1 MQLTQRSLQI
11 GVFVV
16 VILTAFLAAV
26 NRAIVYGVSTDVLG
40 PSMGAALAAALLVAF
55 LRGWDAARYLLV
67 LVLTIGL
74 GTGLPQ
80 SAIVQFAVP
89 LFLAPVVAMT
99 MAGPAWVAVAAAL
112 GYGLVLARAGSA
124 SVYAQPGI
132 VISYIAVVAGMLLAR
147 KALDVARAAADAN
160 ARAASEARLR
170 AERQAEELERQTA
183 ALQEQNGRQQRL
195 LDLVA
200 VLETPA
206 IVLAEGVLLA
216 PLVGTLDDDR
226 TARLTE
232 RLLHAVAERRARLV
246 VLDIAGVPLMDS
258 AAAQVL
264 AQTALALRLLG
275 CRVIVTGITAQ
286 VALTLTGLGGLL
298 AGVPTARSP
307 QEALEAFEVGSDTK
321 SG

>member
-26 NRAIVYGVSTDVLG
+26 NRAITYGVTTDVIG
-40 PSMGAALAAALLVAF
+40 PSTGTVLASVLLVTF
-55 LRGWDAARYLLV
+55 LRGWEPARYLLV

-74 GTGLPQ
+74 STGLPQ
-80 SAIVQFAVP
+80 STLAQFAVP

-99 MAGPAWVAVAAAL
+99 MAGPVWVVVAAAL
-112 GYGLVLARAGSA
+112 GYGLVLARAGTA
-124 SVYAQPGI
+124 SLYAEPGI
-132 VISYIAVVAGMLLAR
+132 IISYVSVVVGMLLAR

-160 ARAASEARLR
+160 ARAASEALLR
-170 AERQAEELERQTA
+170 AERQAAELERQTTT
-183 ALQEQNGRQQRL
+183 LQEQNSRQQRL

-200 VLETPA
+200 VLETPT

-226 TARLTE
+226 AARLTE
-232 RLLHAVAERRARLV
+232 RLLRAVADRRARLV
-246 VLDIAGVPLMDS
+246 VLDIAGVPVMDS

-275 CRVIVTGITAQ
+275 CRVVVTGITAQ
-286 VALTLTGLGGLL
+286 VALTLTALGGLL
-298 AGVPTARSP
+298 ADVPTARSP
-307 QEALEAFEVGSDTK
+307 QEALEMFEVMRDA
-321 SG
+321 